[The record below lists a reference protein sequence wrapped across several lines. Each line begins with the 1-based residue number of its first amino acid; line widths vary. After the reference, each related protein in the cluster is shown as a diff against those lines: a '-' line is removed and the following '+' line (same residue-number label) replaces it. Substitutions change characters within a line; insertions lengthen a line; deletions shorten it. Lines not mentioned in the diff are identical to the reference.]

1 MTLACFLLLCN
12 VGLTLG
18 APGITDI
25 EKDTHQ
31 QILQEALQHNRSG
44 VSSTWTSENGNWG
57 AITPSITFVDNYHRD
72 CRKFNNSLQ
81 INNNLVLNSAT
92 ACRNKAGFWKI
103 L

>member
-1 MTLACFLLLCN
+1 MNLACFLLLCN
-12 VGLTLG
+12 IGLTLG
-18 APGITDI
+18 APGITDM

-31 QILQEALQHNRSG
+31 AIMQEALEHNRSG
-44 VSSTWTSENGNWG
+44 ASLAWSSDNGNWG
-57 AITPSITFVDNYHRD
+57 AITPSYTFVDDYHRD

-81 INNNLVLNSAT
+81 INNKLVLNSAT